1 MGWVMD
7 ARHHHDGY
15 FETHPRDHADVP
27 AGYDQ
32 GFVPRETIFSGDRL
46 LDGLEGEKG
55 ARIC

>member
-1 MGWVMD
+1 MD

-32 GFVPRETIFSGDRL
+32 GFVPRETIFGGDRL
-46 LDGLEGEKG
+46 VDGLEGEHG